1 MNRSPAPASTRRPRR
16 TAALLLRAVG
26 ALVAL
31 VLTVVALPWLLWQA
45 SVALAPGGWDG
56 LQHLFTRQDTGS
68 FALLAVCVIGWLA
81 WASFILS
88 LLLEIPAQLRGVRA
102 PRLPGIQVS
111 QRAAA
116 ALVGS
121 LLVLLPTGTALAAT
135 PAEAAPRAETSVTV
149 PAQPGAGD
157 HATSPAATAPG
168 STARQAAHSAQDTYT
183 VRDTRPAESLWS
195 IAERLYGNGE
205 AYTHIAQANEGRA
218 MADGQTFHADAPIRP
233 GWILQLPAEVPR
245 IDAQHPADQEEAGL
259 QTQTAATQPAAT
271 AHVVEGG
278 ESISEIAKD
287 ETGDATNWPHLYAAS
302 RGAQPD
308 GLPRITD
315 PNLIFP
321 GQRITI
327 PTATAP
333 HDQQDD
339 SSGQQDQEQPAESD
353 HHAQQPPRAGSGP
366 DQDDHDSAYK
376 PDHGSGSGETAAS
389 PKPTTEHSKS
399 PASSSAQPSNTQRP
413 VSPSAQ
419 PSHSARP
426 SAPATASPSAS
437 SPEQEHSPA
446 ASQSSATNNAN
457 DSSSLVSTRTAT
469 GAFALLAAALTGTLA
484 FRRLRQRRSRKPGQS
499 LPEAVPT
506 AVEAELE
513 QAAGDESAG
522 VLRLHAA
529 LSALAHQTGGT
540 GPPLRAA
547 RITTDGVQVLPADVA
562 AQPVTPFTTSRA
574 GWWELPDTDDLPVP
588 EDGSATTTAPYPAL
602 VTLGTDP
609 GGDLVLANLPALE
622 VLLVD
627 GEPDDRTEVIAA
639 LAAELTLAPF
649 AEHVEVVASGMG
661 SMGADLAALG
671 VQYLPDPRLA
681 ATEFAARLLE
691 AHQEPEDSAL
701 PYVLLCAGLDD
712 DVAWQFAQS
721 LDKAQGLVPAVLVM
735 PSTASTMFPDAETVD
750 AATSEPQRIDTIGC
764 DLVLQRLDA
773 GSIAELAEAFRQ
785 SSKQPVDAD
794 GVWEHVLPETTALPD
809 PAPPVTAVPN
819 QAQDVGDSADP
830 LPAEGQAAV
839 PVGFQAF
846 LGAAADPGQA
856 PLTAVQTPP
865 APSTEPSSGEG
876 QPERIGPRFRIPPSH
891 TILTPER
898 VAAIGETDE
907 DKALSEA
914 RPDDTTPRLR
924 LLGGLRVENADL
936 EPRLIELAAHLLLR
950 PGSSAEVLCEDLGN
964 REPWSASTLN
974 ARLRELRRRLG
985 TDPDGVLYVA
995 QRVSKASPY
1004 ALSDTVRCD
1013 WHEFER
1019 LAELGISRGEQG
1031 LHYLERALALVAG
1044 VPLGEHASS
1053 WMVPL
1058 RTYMQDRIADVAS
1071 TVATYRTLAGP
1082 HQDFP
1087 SARQACATGLL
1098 ADSLA
1103 ETLHR
1108 AMLKIEA
1115 AAGNRTGLRTA
1126 VAHWQDATRHLSE
1139 VDTTT
1144 QALVDKLLSA

>member
-1 MNRSPAPASTRRPRR
+1 MAHRTPAPLR
-16 TAALLLRAVG
+16 TLGLLARALLGLIALAGLIAGVPYLLIRVGQLPASWSGRLG
-26 ALVAL
+26 ALTQPDDGTLFFA
-31 VLTVVALPWLLWQA
+31 VLT
-45 SVALAPGGWDG
+45 G
-56 LQHLFTRQDTGS
+56 
-68 FALLAVCVIGWLA
+68 IGWLA
-81 WASFILS
+81 WTAFTFSVLVEVAALARRRS
-88 LLLEIPAQLRGVRA
+88 A
-102 PRLPGIQVS
+102 PRIRGLGGLQS
-111 QRAAA
+111 LA
-116 ALVGS
+116 S
-121 LLVLLPTGTALAAT
+121 LLVGGIVLLIPTAASAAT
-135 PAEAAPRAETSVTV
+135 STPATAATAVHTVEEDSAGATPSAKTHAPPAETSGRQHTVATSTELPWDLAQHYLGDGTRWKDIAALNDIPQLTAGDQYLPKGVTV
-149 PAQPGAGD
+149 TLPPDARPQARADSQTRHSPSAPPQQQAGAQHREEEEPKGAL
-157 HATSPAATAPG
+157 HAQ
-168 STARQAAHSAQDTYT
+168 STG
-183 VRDTRPAESLWS
+183 
-195 IAERLYGNGE
+195 AERTAQVHVVSRGDSLSQ
-205 AYTHIAQANEGRA
+205 IAQ
-218 MADGQTFHADAPIRP
+218 Q
-233 GWILQLPAEVPR
+233 
-245 IDAQHPADQEEAGL
+245 
-259 QTQTAATQPAAT
+259 
-271 AHVVEGG
+271 
-278 ESISEIAKD
+278 
-287 ETGDATNWPHLYAAS
+287 ETGDAANWSKVYEAS
-302 RGAQPD
+302 RGTQPH

-315 PNLIFP
+315 PDLIFP

-333 HDQQDD
+333 HDQRDG
-339 SSGQQDQEQPAESD
+339 SSGQQDQEKPAESG
-353 HHAQQPPRAGSGP
+353 HHAQQPPRAGSGS
-366 DQDDHDSAYK
+366 DQGGHDSADK
-376 PDHGSGSGETAAS
+376 PDRGSGAGEAAAS
-389 PKPTTEHSKS
+389 PKPTAEPSKS
-399 PASSSAQPSNTQRP
+399 PASPSAQPSNTQRP

-419 PSHSARP
+419 PGHSARP

-437 SPEQEHSPA
+437 TPGQERSPA
-446 ASQSSATNNAN
+446 ASQGSGANNVN
-457 DSSSLVSTRTAT
+457 DSSSVVSTRTAV
-469 GAFALLAAALTGTLA
+469 GVFALLAAALTGSLA
-484 FRRLRQRRSRKPGQS
+484 LRRLRQRRSRKPGQS
-499 LPEAVPT
+499 LPKAVPA

-513 QAAGDESAG
+513 QAAGDGSAG

-529 LSALAHQTGGT
+529 LSALAHQSRGT
-540 GPPLRAA
+540 PPPLRAA
-547 RITTDGVQVLPADVA
+547 RITTDGVQVLPSDVA
-562 AQPVTPFTTSRA
+562 AEPVAPFTTSRA
-574 GWWELPDTDDLPVP
+574 GWWELPDTDDFSVP
-588 EDGSATTTAPYPAL
+588 EDGSALAAPYPGL
-602 VTLGTDP
+602 VTLGSDT

-627 GEPDDRTEVIAA
+627 GEPADRTEVIAA
-639 LAAELTLAPF
+639 LAAELALGPF

-681 ATEFAARLLE
+681 ATEFAGRLLE

-712 DVAWQFAQS
+712 DAAWQFAQS

-750 AATSEPQRIDTIGC
+750 ATTSKAQRIDTIGC

-809 PAPPVTAVPN
+809 PAPPVSAVPN
-819 QAQDVGDSADP
+819 PAQDVDDAAAP
-830 LPAEGQAAV
+830 LPASKDQAAA

-856 PLTAVQTPP
+856 PLTAVQTHP
-865 APSTEPSSGEG
+865 APSTEPSPGDG
-876 QPERIGPRFRIPPSH
+876 RPERIGPRFRIPPSH
-891 TILTPER
+891 TILTPDR

-907 DKALSEA
+907 DNALSEA

-924 LLGGLRVENADL
+924 CLDGLRVENADL

-950 PGSSAEVLCEDLGN
+950 PGSSAEALCEDLGN

-995 QRVSKASPY
+995 QRVSKESPY
-1004 ALSDTVRCD
+1004 ALSDKVRCD

-1019 LAELGISRGEQG
+1019 LAELGISRGEGG
-1031 LHYLERALALVAG
+1031 LPYLERALALVAG

-1058 RTYMQDRIADVAS
+1058 RTYMQDRIADVAH
-1071 TVATYRTLAGP
+1071 TLATYRTLEGP

-1126 VAHWQDATRHLSE
+1126 IAHWQDATRHLSE
-1139 VDTTT
+1139 IDTTT
-1144 QALVDKLLSA
+1144 QALIDKLLSA

>member
-1 MNRSPAPASTRRPRR
+1 MAHRTPARLRTLGLLARALLGLIALAGLMTGVPFLLIRVGQLPASWSGS
-16 TAALLLRAVG
+16 LG
-26 ALVAL
+26 ALTQPDDGTLFFA
-31 VLTVVALPWLLWQA
+31 VLT
-45 SVALAPGGWDG
+45 G
-56 LQHLFTRQDTGS
+56 
-68 FALLAVCVIGWLA
+68 IGWLA
-81 WASFILS
+81 WTAFTFSVLVEVVALARRRS
-88 LLLEIPAQLRGVRA
+88 A
-102 PRLPGIQVS
+102 PRIRGLGGLQS
-111 QRAAA
+111 LA
-116 ALVGS
+116 S
-121 LLVLLPTGTALAAT
+121 LLVGGIVLLIPTAASAAT
-135 PAEAAPRAETSVTV
+135 STPAV
-149 PAQPGAGD
+149 
-157 HATSPAATAPG
+157 AATAIH
-168 STARQAAHSAQDTYT
+168 TVEEDSAGATPSAKT
-183 VRDTRPAESLWS
+183 HAPPAETTDRQHTVATSTELPWDLAQHYLGDGTRWKDIAALNDIPQLTAGDQYLPKGVTVTLPPDARPQARADS
-195 IAERLYGNGE
+195 QTRHSPSAPPQQQAGAQHREEEEPKGALHAQSTGAERTTQVHVVSRGDSLSQ
-205 AYTHIAQANEGRA
+205 IAQ
-218 MADGQTFHADAPIRP
+218 Q
-233 GWILQLPAEVPR
+233 
-245 IDAQHPADQEEAGL
+245 
-259 QTQTAATQPAAT
+259 
-271 AHVVEGG
+271 
-278 ESISEIAKD
+278 
-287 ETGDATNWPHLYAAS
+287 ETGDAANWSKVYEAS
-302 RGAQPD
+302 RGTQPH

-315 PNLIFP
+315 PDLIFP

-333 HDQQDD
+333 HDSRDG
-339 SSGQQDQEQPAESD
+339 SSGQQDQEKPAESG
-353 HHAQQPPRAGSGP
+353 HHAQQPPRAGSGS
-366 DQDDHDSAYK
+366 DQGGHDSADK
-376 PDHGSGSGETAAS
+376 PDRGSGAGEAAAS
-389 PKPTTEHSKS
+389 PKPTAEPSKS
-399 PASSSAQPSNTQRP
+399 PASPSAQPSNTQRP

-419 PSHSARP
+419 PGHSARP

-437 SPEQEHSPA
+437 TPGQERSPA
-446 ASQSSATNNAN
+446 ASPRSAETG
-457 DSSSLVSTRTAT
+457 SSSVVSTRTAV
-469 GAFALLAAALTGTLA
+469 GVFALLAAALTGSLA
-484 FRRLRQRRSRKPGQS
+484 LRRLRQRRSRKPGQS
-499 LPEAVPT
+499 LPKAVP
-506 AVEAELE
+506 AVVEAELE
-513 QAAGDESAG
+513 LAAGDGSAG

-529 LSALAHQTGGT
+529 LSALAHQSGGT
-540 GPPLRAA
+540 PPPLRAA
-547 RITTDGVQVLPADVA
+547 RITADGVQVLPADVA
-562 AQPVTPFTTSRA
+562 AAPVAPFTTSRA
-574 GWWELPDTDDLPVP
+574 GWWELPHAADLPVP
-588 EDGSATTTAPYPAL
+588 EDGSATTAPYPGL
-602 VTLGTDP
+602 VTLGSDT

-627 GEPDDRTEVIAA
+627 GEPADRTEVIAA
-639 LAAELTLAPF
+639 LAAELALGPF
-649 AEHVEVVASGMG
+649 AEHVEVVACAMG
-661 SMGADLAALG
+661 SMGADLADLG

-681 ATEFAARLLE
+681 ATEFAGRLLE
-691 AHQEPEDSAL
+691 AHQDPEDSAL

-721 LDKAQGLVPAVLVM
+721 LDRAQGLVPAVLVM
-735 PSTASTMFPDAETVD
+735 PSTASAMFPDAETVD

-764 DLVLQRLDA
+764 DIVLQRLDA

-785 SSKQPVDAD
+785 SSKLPVDAD

-809 PAPPVTAVPN
+809 PAPLVTAVPN

-1004 ALSDTVRCD
+1004 ALSDKVRCD

-1019 LAELGISRGEQG
+1019 LAELGICRGEGG
-1031 LHYLERALALVAG
+1031 LPYLERALALVAG

-1058 RTYMQDRIADVAS
+1058 RTYMQERIADVAH
-1071 TVATYRTLAGP
+1071 TLATYRTLAGP

-1098 ADSLA
+1098 ADSLS

-1139 VDTTT
+1139 VDTKT

>member
-1 MNRSPAPASTRRPRR
+1 GDS
-16 TAALLLRAVG
+16 
-26 ALVAL
+26 
-31 VLTVVALPWLLWQA
+31 
-45 SVALAPGGWDG
+45 
-56 LQHLFTRQDTGS
+56 
-68 FALLAVCVIGWLA
+68 
-81 WASFILS
+81 LS
-88 LLLEIPAQLRGVRA
+88 Q
-102 PRLPGIQVS
+102 
-111 QRAAA
+111 
-116 ALVGS
+116 
-121 LLVLLPTGTALAAT
+121 
-135 PAEAAPRAETSVTV
+135 
-149 PAQPGAGD
+149 
-157 HATSPAATAPG
+157 
-168 STARQAAHSAQDTYT
+168 
-183 VRDTRPAESLWS
+183 
-195 IAERLYGNGE
+195 
-205 AYTHIAQANEGRA
+205 IAQ
-218 MADGQTFHADAPIRP
+218 Q
-233 GWILQLPAEVPR
+233 
-245 IDAQHPADQEEAGL
+245 
-259 QTQTAATQPAAT
+259 
-271 AHVVEGG
+271 
-278 ESISEIAKD
+278 
-287 ETGDATNWPHLYAAS
+287 ETGDAANWSKVYEAS
-302 RGAQPD
+302 RGTQPH

-315 PNLIFP
+315 PDLIFP

-333 HDQQDD
+333 HDQRDG
-339 SSGQQDQEQPAESD
+339 SSGQQDQEKPAESG
-353 HHAQQPPRAGSGP
+353 HHAQQPPRAGSGS
-366 DQDDHDSAYK
+366 DQGGHDSADK
-376 PDHGSGSGETAAS
+376 PDRGSGAGEAAAS
-389 PKPTTEHSKS
+389 PKPTAEPSKS
-399 PASSSAQPSNTQRP
+399 PASPSAQPSNTQRP

-419 PSHSARP
+419 PGHSARP

-437 SPEQEHSPA
+437 TPGQERSPA
-446 ASQSSATNNAN
+446 ASQGSGANNVN
-457 DSSSLVSTRTAT
+457 DSSSVVSTRTAV
-469 GAFALLAAALTGTLA
+469 GVFALLAAALTGSLA
-484 FRRLRQRRSRKPGQS
+484 LRRLRQRRSRKPGQS
-499 LPEAVPT
+499 LPKAVPA

-513 QAAGDESAG
+513 QAAGDGSAG

-529 LSALAHQTGGT
+529 LSALAHQSRGT
-540 GPPLRAA
+540 PPPLRAA
-547 RITTDGVQVLPADVA
+547 RITTDGVQVLPSDVA
-562 AQPVTPFTTSRA
+562 AEPVAPFTTSRA
-574 GWWELPDTDDLPVP
+574 GWWELPDTDDFSVP
-588 EDGSATTTAPYPAL
+588 EDGSALAAPYPGL
-602 VTLGTDP
+602 VTLGSDT

-627 GEPDDRTEVIAA
+627 GEPADRTEVIAA
-639 LAAELTLAPF
+639 LAAELALGPF

-681 ATEFAARLLE
+681 ATEFAGRLLE

-712 DVAWQFAQS
+712 DAAWQFAQS

-750 AATSEPQRIDTIGC
+750 ATTSKAQRIDTIGC

-809 PAPPVTAVPN
+809 PAPPVSAVPN
-819 QAQDVGDSADP
+819 PAQDVDDAAAP
-830 LPAEGQAAV
+830 LPASKDQAAA

-856 PLTAVQTPP
+856 PLTAVQTHP
-865 APSTEPSSGEG
+865 APSTEPSPGDG
-876 QPERIGPRFRIPPSH
+876 RPERIGPRFRIPPSH
-891 TILTPER
+891 TILTPDR

-907 DKALSEA
+907 DNALSEA

-924 LLGGLRVENADL
+924 CLDGLRVENADL

-950 PGSSAEVLCEDLGN
+950 PGSSAEALCEDLGN

-995 QRVSKASPY
+995 QRVSKESPY
-1004 ALSDTVRCD
+1004 ALSDKVRCD

-1019 LAELGISRGEQG
+1019 LAELGISRGEGG
-1031 LHYLERALALVAG
+1031 LPYLERALALVAG

-1058 RTYMQDRIADVAS
+1058 RTYMQDRIADVAH
-1071 TVATYRTLAGP
+1071 TLATYRTLEGP

-1126 VAHWQDATRHLSE
+1126 IAHWQDATRHLSE
-1139 VDTTT
+1139 IDTTT
-1144 QALVDKLLSA
+1144 QALIDKLLSA

>member
-1 MNRSPAPASTRRPRR
+1 MNRSPEPASTRRPRR

-31 VLTVVALPWLLWQA
+31 ALTVVALPWLLWQA
-45 SVALAPGGWDG
+45 TVALAPGGWDG

-68 FALLAVCVIGWLA
+68 VALLAVCVIGWLA

-102 PRLPGIQVS
+102 PRIPGIQVS

-121 LLVLLPTGTALAAT
+121 LLVLLPTSTALAAT
-135 PAEAAPRAETSVTV
+135 PAEASPRAETSVAA
-149 PAQPGAGD
+149 PAQPGASD
-157 HATSPAATAPG
+157 HATSPAATATG
-168 STARQAAHSAQDTYT
+168 STAGHAAHSTQDTYT

-205 AYTHIAQANEGRA
+205 AYTHIAQANEGKA
-218 MADGQTFHADAPIRP
+218 MAEGQTFHADAPIRP

-245 IDAQHPADQEEAGL
+245 IDAQHPAHQEEAGL
-259 QTQTAATQPAAT
+259 QTQTATTKPAAT
-271 AHVVEGG
+271 SHVVEDG

-287 ETGDATNWPHLYAAS
+287 ETGNAANWPQLYEAS
-302 RGAQPD
+302 RGAQPK

-333 HDQQDD
+333 HDNRDD

-353 HHAQQPPRAGSGP
+353 HHAQQPPRAGTGS
-366 DQDDHDSAYK
+366 DQGNHDSADK
-376 PDHGSGSGETAAS
+376 SDRGSGAGEAAAS
-389 PKPTTEHSKS
+389 PKPTAEPSKS
-399 PASSSAQPSNTQRP
+399 PASPTAQPSNTERP
-413 VSPSAQ
+413 ASPSAQ
-419 PSHSARP
+419 PGQSARP
-426 SAPATASPSAS
+426 SAPATASSSAS
-437 SPEQEHSPA
+437 TPGHEHSPA
-446 ASQSSATNNAN
+446 ASPRSAETG
-457 DSSSLVSTRTAT
+457 SPSVVSTRTAV
-469 GAFALLAAALTGTLA
+469 GVFALLAAALTGTLA
-484 FRRLRQRRSRKPGQS
+484 LRRLRQRRSRQPGQS
-499 LPEAVPT
+499 LPQTVP
-506 AVEAELE
+506 APVEAELE
-513 QAAGDESAG
+513 LAAGDGSAG

-540 GPPLRAA
+540 GPSLRAA
-547 RITTDGVQVLPADVA
+547 RITADGVQVLPADVA
-562 AQPVTPFTTSRA
+562 AEPVAPFTTSRA
-574 GWWELPDTDDLPVP
+574 GWWELPHAADLPVP
-588 EDGSATTTAPYPAL
+588 EDGSATAAPYPAL
-602 VTLGTDP
+602 VTLGAAA

-627 GEPDDRTEVIAA
+627 GEPADRTEVIAA
-639 LAAELTLAPF
+639 LAAELTLGPCA
-649 AEHVEVVASGMG
+649 HHIEVVACAMG

-681 ATEFAARLLE
+681 ATEFAGRLLE

-735 PSTASTMFPDAETVD
+735 PATASAMFPDAETLD
-750 AATSEPQRIDTIGC
+750 ATTSKPQRIDTIGC

-773 GSIAELAEAFRQ
+773 ASLAELAGAYRQ

-794 GVWEHVLPETTALPD
+794 GVWEHIPPETIPLPD
-809 PAPPVTAVPN
+809 PAPPTVAVPHPG
-819 QAQDVGDSADP
+819 QDIGDTADP
-830 LPAEGQAAV
+830 RPAAEEQAAA
-839 PVGFQAF
+839 PVGFQAL
-846 LGAAADPGQA
+846 LGPAADPGQT
-856 PLTAVQTPP
+856 PLRAVQAHPS
-865 APSTEPSSGEG
+865 PSTESGSSGAP
-876 QPERIGPRFRIPPSH
+876 PERIGPRFRIPPSH

-898 VAAIGETDE
+898 VAAIGETDK

-914 RPDDTTPRLR
+914 GPNDAAPRLR
-924 LLGGLRVENADL
+924 ILGGLHVEHAEL
-936 EPRLIELAAHLLLR
+936 EPRLIELTAHLLLR
-950 PGSSAEVLCEDLGN
+950 PGSSAQVLCEDLGN
-964 REPWSASTLN
+964 REPWSTSTLN
-974 ARLRELRRRLG
+974 SRLRALRNRLG
-985 TDPDGVLYVA
+985 TDPDGALYVP

-1004 ALSDTVRCD
+1004 ALADTVRCD
-1013 WHEFER
+1013 WNEFER
-1019 LAELGISRGEQG
+1019 LATLGVSRGEQG
-1031 LHYLERALALVAG
+1031 LPYLERALALVSG

-1058 RTYMQDRIADVAS
+1058 RTYMQERIADVAS
-1071 TVATYRTLAGP
+1071 TLATYRTLAGP

-1087 SARQACATGLL
+1087 SARQACATGLS

-1139 VDTTT
+1139 IDTKT

>member
-1 MNRSPAPASTRRPRR
+1 MAHRTPARLRTLGLLARALLGLIALAGLMTGVPFLLIRVGQLPASWSGS
-16 TAALLLRAVG
+16 LG
-26 ALVAL
+26 ALTQPDDGTLFFA
-31 VLTVVALPWLLWQA
+31 VLT
-45 SVALAPGGWDG
+45 G
-56 LQHLFTRQDTGS
+56 
-68 FALLAVCVIGWLA
+68 IGWLA
-81 WASFILS
+81 WTAFTFSVLVEVVALARRRS
-88 LLLEIPAQLRGVRA
+88 A
-102 PRLPGIQVS
+102 PRIRGLGGLQS
-111 QRAAA
+111 LA
-116 ALVGS
+116 S
-121 LLVLLPTGTALAAT
+121 LLVGGIVLLIPTAASAAT
-135 PAEAAPRAETSVTV
+135 STPAV
-149 PAQPGAGD
+149 
-157 HATSPAATAPG
+157 AATAIH
-168 STARQAAHSAQDTYT
+168 TVEEDSAGATPSAKT
-183 VRDTRPAESLWS
+183 HAPPAETTDRQHTVATSTELPWDLAQHYLGDGTRWKDIAALNDIPQLTAGDQYLPKGVTVTLPPDARPQARADS
-195 IAERLYGNGE
+195 QTRHSPSAPPQQQAGAQHREEEEPKGALHAQSTGAERTTQVHVVSRGDSLSQ
-205 AYTHIAQANEGRA
+205 IAQ
-218 MADGQTFHADAPIRP
+218 Q
-233 GWILQLPAEVPR
+233 
-245 IDAQHPADQEEAGL
+245 
-259 QTQTAATQPAAT
+259 
-271 AHVVEGG
+271 
-278 ESISEIAKD
+278 
-287 ETGDATNWPHLYAAS
+287 ETGDAANWSKVYEAS
-302 RGAQPD
+302 RGTQPH

-315 PNLIFP
+315 PDLIFP

-333 HDQQDD
+333 HDSRDG
-339 SSGQQDQEQPAESD
+339 SSGQQDQEKPAESG
-353 HHAQQPPRAGSGP
+353 HHAQQPPRAGSGS
-366 DQDDHDSAYK
+366 DQGGHDSADK
-376 PDHGSGSGETAAS
+376 PDRGSGAGEAAAS
-389 PKPTTEHSKS
+389 PKPTAEPSKS
-399 PASSSAQPSNTQRP
+399 PASPSAQPSNTQRP

-419 PSHSARP
+419 PGHSARP

-437 SPEQEHSPA
+437 TPGQERSPA
-446 ASQSSATNNAN
+446 ASPRSAETG
-457 DSSSLVSTRTAT
+457 SSSVVSTRTAV
-469 GAFALLAAALTGTLA
+469 GVFALLAAALTGSLA
-484 FRRLRQRRSRKPGQS
+484 LRRLRQRRSRKPGQS
-499 LPEAVPT
+499 LPKAVP
-506 AVEAELE
+506 AVVEAELE
-513 QAAGDESAG
+513 LAAGDGSAG

-529 LSALAHQTGGT
+529 LSALAHQSGGT
-540 GPPLRAA
+540 PPPLRAA
-547 RITTDGVQVLPADVA
+547 RITADGVQVLPADVA
-562 AQPVTPFTTSRA
+562 AAPVAPFTTSRA
-574 GWWELPDTDDLPVP
+574 GWWELPHAADLPVP
-588 EDGSATTTAPYPAL
+588 EDGSATTAPYPGL
-602 VTLGTDP
+602 VTLGSDT

-627 GEPDDRTEVIAA
+627 GEPADRTEVIAA
-639 LAAELTLAPF
+639 LAAELALGPF
-649 AEHVEVVASGMG
+649 AEHVEVVACAMG
-661 SMGADLAALG
+661 SMGADLADLG

-681 ATEFAARLLE
+681 ATEFAGRLLE
-691 AHQEPEDSAL
+691 AHQDPEDSAL

-721 LDKAQGLVPAVLVM
+721 LDRAQGLVPAVLVM
-735 PSTASTMFPDAETVD
+735 PSTASAMFPDAETVD

-764 DLVLQRLDA
+764 DIVLQRLDA

-785 SSKQPVDAD
+785 SSKLPVDAD

-809 PAPPVTAVPN
+809 PAPLVTAVPN

-914 RPDDTTPRLR
+914 GPDDTTPRLR

-964 REPWSASTLN
+964 REPWSTSTLN

-995 QRVSKASPY
+995 QRVSKESPY
-1004 ALSDTVRCD
+1004 ALSDKVRCD

-1019 LAELGISRGEQG
+1019 LAELGICRGEGG
-1031 LHYLERALALVAG
+1031 LPYLERALALVAG

-1058 RTYMQDRIADVAS
+1058 RTYMQERIADVAH
-1071 TVATYRTLAGP
+1071 TLATYRTLAGP

-1098 ADSLA
+1098 ADSLS

-1139 VDTTT
+1139 VDTKT